1 MESIY
6 TSISLSQYFYFGLN
20 QYIYLSVYE
29 KLFATGAFETMSV
42 NTDENEHS
50 IEMHLPYVAK
60 VMER

>member
-50 IEMHLPYVAK
+50 IE
-60 VMER
+60 ED